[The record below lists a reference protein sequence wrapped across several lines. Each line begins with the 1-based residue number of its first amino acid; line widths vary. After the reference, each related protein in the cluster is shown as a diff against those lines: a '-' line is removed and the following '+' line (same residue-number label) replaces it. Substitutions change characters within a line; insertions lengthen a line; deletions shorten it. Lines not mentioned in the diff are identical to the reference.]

1 MTSPV
6 DSAFVKGHLT
16 LPSVPGTVSG
26 YETVASPIS
35 DVMALL
41 SLLVIITLL
50 RRLVEIFPSLIA
62 GIIRWKE
69 SVNLFNSVRL
79 SRDRNMIALSLV
91 VPFCIIIYRTGLYSP
106 AFLNTFTGD
115 ARFGLITGII
125 IGYII
130 TRALLEKMCAPKKRN
145 SQMYWCACRSAYSFF
160 ILLVLLLLAL
170 WSVLGIFNVDDETVR
185 SAMLWLSAAIYT
197 IFILRKTQIFASSCS
212 IFTAFL
218 YLCALEILP
227 TGALIASAVIL

>member
-1 MTSPV
+1 MLF
-6 DSAFVKGHLT
+6 DILAL
-16 LPSVPGTVSG
+16 
-26 YETVASPIS
+26 IS
-35 DVMALL
+35 TIIM
-41 SLLVIITLL
+41 ITLL
-50 RRLVEIFPSLIA
+50 KRLINIFPSLIA
-62 GIIRWKE
+62 CMARWKE

-79 SRDRNMIALSLV
+79 SRDRNMIALSFV

-106 AFLNTFTGD
+106 SFLDTFTGD

-170 WSVLGIFNVDDETVR
+170 WGVLGIFNVDDETVR
-185 SAMLWLSAAIYT
+185 NAMLWLSAAIYT

-227 TGALIASAVIL
+227 TGALVASAVIL